1 MKKIL
6 FVDVDGT
13 VANTP
18 HWWLTLYNR
27 KYRTAWT
34 VDQITEWD
42 WRTLLEHDISEFYGN
57 YIGAKPM
64 TDALESIW
72 RLAGK
77 YRIVFATAGWGR
89 EWLRS
94 YYPTFRDEN
103 FVQVADKSLLNGWG
117 LIDDNPANLD
127 VFQGQRFLLRQP
139 WNVNRGLNDSDWQTI
154 ADYLEAL

>member
-6 FVDVDGT
+6 FIDVDGT

-27 KYRTAWT
+27 KHRTKWT

-42 WRTLLEHDISEFYGN
+42 WRNLLEHDISEFYGN
-57 YIGAKPM
+57 YIGAKPV

-94 YYPTFRDEN
+94 YYPAFRDTD
-103 FVQVADKSLLNGWG
+103 FIQVADKSLLSGWG